1 MFVNLIIVKTFTSLF
16 FNKNRK
22 SFKTY
27 LLIKYIF
34 SSIILKT
41 IKIIK
46 TIVCYCI
53 KKYKYKIYILI
64 NFEKQYIK
72 NTFFT
77 LLTINI
83 RILTRY

>member
-1 MFVNLIIVKTFTSLF
+1 MFVNLVIIKTFTSLF

-22 SFKTY
+22 SFEIY

-34 SSIILKT
+34 SLIILKA

-46 TIVCYCI
+46 IIICYYI
-53 KKYKYKIYILI
+53 KKYKHKIYILI

-72 NTFFT
+72 SIFFT
-77 LLTINI
+77 LLII
-83 RILTRY
+83 DI